1 MCAPP
6 GALPTS
12 NNFSRAEKVH
22 EDVTRPGETCLVGL
36 CTGLFAA
43 AAIGSSPSLSSLIP
57 IAVQVVLMAFRAGAH
72 VAALAERL
80 HKDSESSETW
90 TYVLPTIGEA
100 ETRSIIDLFH
110 NQVVSKSSVRL
121 DVV

>member
-1 MCAPP
+1 MSLTP
-6 GALPTS
+6 S
-12 NNFSRAEKVH
+12 SRAEKVH
-22 EDVTRPGETCLVGL
+22 EDATRPEETCLVGL

-43 AAIGSSPSLSSLIP
+43 AAIASSPSLSSLIP
-57 IAVQVVLMAFRAGAH
+57 IAVQVALMAFRAGAH

-80 HKDSESSETW
+80 HKDSDSSETW
-90 TYVLPTIGEA
+90 TYVLPTISEA

-110 NQVVSKSSVRL
+110 NQVVSKTRPGS